1 MGAVVLVV
9 LAVVGGVL
17 LRRHMNQR
25 QQQKHKARPRVGQAD
40 VPGDYYDYIE
50 DDGDGEEKVI

>member
-9 LAVVGGVL
+9 LAVAGAVL

-25 QQQKHKARPRVGQAD
+25 QQQKHKARPRVGLAD

-50 DDGDGEEKVI
+50 EDGEDKGKVI

>member
-1 MGAVVLVV
+1 MVLVV
-9 LAVVGGVL
+9 LVLAGAVL